1 MFGRESRPNKRW
13 SDNSFIS
20 WLWLILLFFST
31 TMENH
36 LREDQKQKRE
46 EGGKNL
52 QAPHKA
58 AKATTID
65 II

>member
-1 MFGRESRPNKRW
+1 MVEKAGLTNVGLTVVLFHGYSY
-13 SDNSFIS
+13 
-20 WLWLILLFFST
+20 ILLFFST

-58 AKATTID
+58 AKAKTID